1 MREKIND
8 CIRVAHQTWFTWVL
22 ELVIAAPFIIESQHL
37 TLQDLH
43 LTSKIHPL
51 YSKLKLL
58 AVNLSKKK
66 NHQIE
71 YWKQLTTSFVHYG
84 HQRHNR
90 STYQYLINGTS
101 FAVLMGV
108 LMQWK
113 GYVAALRNHVAN
125 SLLDANIINIKYHAI
140 WDINIVLI
148 FLMNRSTEN
157 DMNYTRK
164 LVCQFMLLSGT
175 LGNTTVTF
183 RDHQYVSDK
192 PRM

>member
-1 MREKIND
+1 MYPRGPPDMVHMGTGTSN
-8 CIRVAHQTWFTWVL
+8 
-22 ELVIAAPFIIESQHL
+22 SS
-37 TLQDLH
+37 TLH
-43 LTSKIHPL
+43 HRKSTSNF
-51 YSKLKLL
+51 
-58 AVNLSKKK
+58 A
-66 NHQIE
+66 
-71 YWKQLTTSFVHYG
+71 
-84 HQRHNR
+84 R
-90 STYQYLINGTS
+90 STSNQQDTPTLLKTEVIGSKPLKEQEPSNWILGATNNIICALWAPKTQQEYLSILNKWDK
-101 FAVLMGV
+101 FCCIDGV

-113 GYVAALRNHVAN
+113 VYVAALRNHVAN